1 MADAISQLATKLV
14 TDRALRDDFR
24 RDPVA
29 VIQNEAGVTLSA
41 EQKRKF
47 DARDWSSLDD
57 QQLQA
62 HLFADGIRRWF

>member
-14 TDRALRDDFR
+14 TDPALRDKFR
-24 RDPVA
+24 QDPVA
-29 VIQNEAGVTLSA
+29 IIQNETGVTLSA
-41 EQKRKF
+41 EQKRKLA
-47 DARDWSSLDD
+47 ARDWSSLDD